1 MAKRGGGGRR
11 ARGGDEGGLE
21 VEDANAPVKPGLNM
35 YDGMMFGMFVA
46 LLGALIALWKKSSAD
61 FGTGL
66 FG

>member
-11 ARGGDEGGLE
+11 GRGGDGGIE
-21 VEDANAPVKPGLNM
+21 VEDANAPTKPGLNM
-35 YDGMMFGMFVA
+35 YDGMMFAMFIA
-46 LLGALIALWKKSSAD
+46 LLGALVALWKKSSDD